1 VGGRGSSP
9 VKEEER
15 RARSPGKEV
24 RGRSPEKQLIT
35 ANLSPARSESQIAS
49 AVEKKRESRSLEH
62 LNTAVENRA
71 KEEERRREEERRN
84 NEENERRRK
93 EEERRRAGVEEERR
107 RVEEERRKLEER
119 KMKEERRKSGARQ
132 EGRDSR
138 EKSPSKQVK
147 SNDSKEEKR
156 RDSRGD
162 PGRGESRGERKRGAE
177 EQRRP
182 SVHTSTINPLL
193 SELARKHG
201 AGGGRHT
208 DAVEELKNA
217 FELAERSS
225 PGITNRL
232 VEQVLSRLQPGL
244 SEARLASALENLGR

>member
-1 VGGRGSSP
+1 MVVG
-9 VKEEER
+9 
-15 RARSPGKEV
+15 
-24 RGRSPEKQLIT
+24 
-35 ANLSPARSESQIAS
+35 
-49 AVEKKRESRSLEH
+49 
-62 LNTAVENRA
+62 
-71 KEEERRREEERRN
+71 
-84 NEENERRRK
+84 RK
-93 EEERRRAGVEEERR
+93 V
-107 RVEEERRKLEER
+107 
-119 KMKEERRKSGARQ
+119 KEERRKSGARQ

-147 SNDSKEEKR
+147 SNDTKEEKR
-156 RDSRGD
+156 RDSRGEAG
-162 PGRGESRGERKRGAE
+162 GRGESRGERKRGAE
-177 EQRRP
+177 DQRRP

-244 SEARLASALENLGR
+244 SESRLNSAMDNLSLR

>member
-1 VGGRGSSP
+1 MG
-9 VKEEER
+9 
-15 RARSPGKEV
+15 
-24 RGRSPEKQLIT
+24 
-35 ANLSPARSESQIAS
+35 
-49 AVEKKRESRSLEH
+49 
-62 LNTAVENRA
+62 
-71 KEEERRREEERRN
+71 
-84 NEENERRRK
+84 
-93 EEERRRAGVEEERR
+93 
-107 RVEEERRKLEER
+107 
-119 KMKEERRKSGARQ
+119 
-132 EGRDSR
+132 R

-147 SNDSKEEKR
+147 SNDTKEDKR
-156 RDSRGD
+156 RDS
-162 PGRGESRGERKRGAE
+162 RGESRGERKRGAE
-177 EQRRP
+177 DQRRP

>member
-1 VGGRGSSP
+1 MG
-9 VKEEER
+9 
-15 RARSPGKEV
+15 
-24 RGRSPEKQLIT
+24 
-35 ANLSPARSESQIAS
+35 
-49 AVEKKRESRSLEH
+49 
-62 LNTAVENRA
+62 
-71 KEEERRREEERRN
+71 
-84 NEENERRRK
+84 
-93 EEERRRAGVEEERR
+93 
-107 RVEEERRKLEER
+107 
-119 KMKEERRKSGARQ
+119 RRKSGARQ

-156 RDSRGD
+156 RDSRGE
-162 PGRGESRGERKRGAE
+162 PRGERKRGAE
-177 EQRRP
+177 DQRRP

-232 VEQVLSRLQPGL
+232 VEQVLSKLQPGL
-244 SEARLASALENLGR
+244 SDSRLSSAMDNLSR

>member
-1 VGGRGSSP
+1 M
-9 VKEEER
+9 
-15 RARSPGKEV
+15 
-24 RGRSPEKQLIT
+24 
-35 ANLSPARSESQIAS
+35 
-49 AVEKKRESRSLEH
+49 
-62 LNTAVENRA
+62 
-71 KEEERRREEERRN
+71 
-84 NEENERRRK
+84 
-93 EEERRRAGVEEERR
+93 
-107 RVEEERRKLEER
+107 EERRKLEER
-119 KMKEERRKSGARQ
+119 KVKEERKSGSRQQ

-147 SNDSKEEKR
+147 SNDTKEEKR

-162 PGRGESRGERKRGAE
+162 PGGRGDPGRGDPGGRGEARGERKRGAE
-177 EQRRP
+177 DQRRP

>member
-1 VGGRGSSP
+1 MG
-9 VKEEER
+9 
-15 RARSPGKEV
+15 
-24 RGRSPEKQLIT
+24 
-35 ANLSPARSESQIAS
+35 
-49 AVEKKRESRSLEH
+49 
-62 LNTAVENRA
+62 
-71 KEEERRREEERRN
+71 
-84 NEENERRRK
+84 
-93 EEERRRAGVEEERR
+93 
-107 RVEEERRKLEER
+107 
-119 KMKEERRKSGARQ
+119 KSGARQ

-147 SNDSKEEKR
+147 SNESKEEKR
-156 RDSRGD
+156 GDSRGE
-162 PGRGESRGERKRGAE
+162 PRGERKRGAE
-177 EQRRP
+177 DQRRP
-182 SVHTSTINPLL
+182 SVDTSTINPLL

-217 FELAERSS
+217 FELVEHSS